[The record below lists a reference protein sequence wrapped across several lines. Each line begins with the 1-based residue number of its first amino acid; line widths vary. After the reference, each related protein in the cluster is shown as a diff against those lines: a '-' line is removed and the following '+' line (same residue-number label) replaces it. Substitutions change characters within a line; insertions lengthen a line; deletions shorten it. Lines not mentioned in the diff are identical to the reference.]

1 MREDRYLNKIE
12 KFLKEEEFIN
22 SHEITDDITERALLY
37 AIQISVEIA
46 TDIAAMKVRDMG
58 LKVEDDTTNIE
69 KLITEGAISKK
80 DGEFLRQMN
89 GVRNSIVH
97 RYEVLNMKIVNEA
110 KSRIGELEEIILK
123 IVEY

>member
-12 KFLKEEEFIN
+12 KFLKEEEFLN
-22 SHEITDDITERALLY
+22 SHRITDDITERALLY

-58 LKVEDDTTNIE
+58 LKVEDDATNIE
-69 KLITEGAISKK
+69 KLITEKAISKK
-80 DGEFLRQMN
+80 EGEFLRQMN

-97 RYEVLNMKIVNEA
+97 RYETLDMNMVNEA

>member
-1 MREDRYLNKIE
+1 MQKDRYLNKIE

-22 SHEITDDITERALLY
+22 SHGITDDITERALLY
-37 AIQISVEIA
+37 AIQISIEIA
-46 TDIAAMKVRDMG
+46 TDISAMKVRDMG

-69 KLITEGAISKK
+69 KLISEGAISKK

-97 RYEVLNMKIVNEA
+97 RYEILDMIIINEA
-110 KSRIGELEEIILK
+110 KSRIGELEDIILK

>member
-1 MREDRYLNKIE
+1 MQEDRYLNKIE
-12 KFLKEEEFIN
+12 KFLREEEFIN
-22 SHEITDDITERALLY
+22 SHGITDDTTERALLY
-37 AIQISVEIA
+37 AIQISIEVAI
-46 TDIAAMKVRDMG
+46 DIAAMKVKDMG

-69 KLITEGAISKK
+69 KLISEGAISKK

-97 RYEVLNMKIVNEA
+97 RYEILDMIIINEA

>member
-1 MREDRYLNKIE
+1 MQEERYLNKIE

-22 SHEITDDITERALLY
+22 SHGITDDITERALLY
-37 AIQISVEIA
+37 AIQISIEVAI
-46 TDIAAMKVRDMG
+46 DIAAMKVKDMG

-69 KLITEGAISKK
+69 KLIAEGTISKK
-80 DGEFLRQMN
+80 DGEFLQQMN

-97 RYEVLNMKIVNEA
+97 RYGILDMKIVNEA

>member
-1 MREDRYLNKIE
+1 MQEDRYLNKIE
-12 KFLKEEEFIN
+12 KFLTEEEFLN
-22 SHEITDDITERALLY
+22 SHRITDDITERALLY
-37 AIQISVEIA
+37 AIQISIEIA

-58 LKVEDDTTNIE
+58 LKVGDDTTNIE

-97 RYEVLNMKIVNEA
+97 RYEILDMIIINEA

>member
-1 MREDRYLNKIE
+1 MQEDRYLNKIE
-12 KFLKEEEFIN
+12 RFLKEEEFLN
-22 SHEITDDITERALLY
+22 SHRITDDITERALLY
-37 AIQISVEIA
+37 AIQISIEVAI
-46 TDIAAMKVRDMG
+46 DIAAMKVRDMG

-69 KLITEGAISKK
+69 KLITEGAISKE

-97 RYEVLNMKIVNEA
+97 RYEILDMKIVNEA